1 MGVRHT
7 WAQLDG
13 AGTLFVA
20 GRVNVAGG
28 VPTLQLS
35 GPVGQQN
42 DITVTDS
49 GVGNYDLAIGN
60 FKGPIG
66 FAIGIVAV
74 NSTTAGTAMIDSNS
88 YSGDTLSIGIAVI
101 SSSTG
106 VLVDS
111 SVGFIIYAF

>member
-13 AGTLFVA
+13 SGTLFVA
-20 GRVNVAGG
+20 GKINVAAG

-42 DITVTDS
+42 DISIVDT
-49 GVGNYDLAIGN
+49 GVGDYDLTIAN

-66 FAIGIVAV
+66 FAIGIAVV
-74 NSTTAGTAMIDSNS
+74 NSTTIGGAVIEGSS
-88 YSGDTLSIGIAVI
+88 YSSDTLSIGVGVF
-101 SSSTG
+101 SSG
-106 VLVDS
+106 ARVDA